1 MRTAQV
7 FSAFLLVAAMLL
19 SASPAWTGEESARP
33 APGRLGFG
41 LVEPGLELAQ
51 TSAAPT
57 GHGAPGGL
65 HFTILR
71 IDPKLHEFVLC
82 MASEE
87 GRPLSLPGW
96 SLARNLRAGINASM
110 YLPDGITSTGC
121 MRNGTS
127 INNGR
132 CGERLGAFFVAG
144 PAKAELPNARILERN
159 SPGMPAL
166 LDDYTVVVQNFRFMD
181 SRGNLLWR
189 SDTPVYSMAAVAE
202 DEAGHIL
209 FIHCREPVQGEVFAV
224 ALKEFSLSL
233 RTVMYVE
240 GGAQAGLFLRLD
252 ALDNPAQGELP
263 QPQGSAYFPLPGGGG
278 IHTWKGMQSIINT
291 LGNPQAPVPNVI
303 GIRRRNG

>member
-1 MRTAQV
+1 MRAAQLSS
-7 FSAFLLVAAMLL
+7 FFLLVAALL
-19 SASPAWTGEESARP
+19 LYAFPAGAGEQSAQP
-33 APGRLGFG
+33 APGRLRFG

-51 TSAAPT
+51 TAAAPT
-57 GHGAPGGL
+57 GRGTPEGL
-65 HFTILR
+65 LFTVLR

-87 GRPLSLPGW
+87 GRPLSLPDW

-121 MRNGTS
+121 MRNGAS

-144 PAKAELPNARILERN
+144 PSRPELPAARILERN
-159 SPGMPAL
+159 SPGLPAL
-166 LDDYTVVVQNFRFMD
+166 LDDYAVVVQNFRFMD
-181 SRGNLLWR
+181 SNGNLLWR

-202 DEAGHIL
+202 DEAGRIL
-209 FIHCREPVQGEVFAV
+209 FVHCRQPVPGELFAA
-224 ALKEFSLSL
+224 ALREFSLSL

-252 ALDNPAQGELP
+252 GPDKSAQREPG
-263 QPQGSAYFPLPGGGG
+263 PQGSVYFPFPDGGGV
-278 IHTWKGMQSIINT
+278 HVWKGMQSIINT
-291 LGNPQAPVPNVI
+291 LGNPLAPLPNVI
-303 GIRRRNG
+303 GIRRRSG

>member
-1 MRTAQV
+1 V
-7 FSAFLLVAAMLL
+7 FAAFLFGAALL
-19 SASPAWTGEESARP
+19 FPFSPAAAGEKGAQP
-33 APGRLGFG
+33 APERLRFG

-51 TSAAPT
+51 TTAAPT
-57 GHGAPGGL
+57 GRGTPGL
-65 HFTILR
+65 LFTILR

-87 GRPLSLPGW
+87 GRPLSLPDW

-110 YLPDGITSTGC
+110 YLPDGTTSTGC
-121 MRNGTS
+121 MRNGAS

-144 PAKAELPNARILERN
+144 PTKPGLPNARILERN

-166 LDDYTVVVQNFRFMD
+166 LGDYAVVVQNFRFMD

-202 DEAGHIL
+202 DEAGRIL
-209 FIHCREPVQGEVFAV
+209 FIHCREPVPGETFAA
-224 ALKEFSLSL
+224 ALREFSLSL

-252 ALDNPAQGELP
+252 GPDEPARGEAA
-263 QPQGSAYFPLPGGGG
+263 QAQDSACFPLPDGGE
-278 IHTWKGMQSIINT
+278 IHIWKGMQSIINT
-291 LGNPQAPVPNVI
+291 LGNPQAPLPNVI
-303 GIRRRNG
+303 GIRRRAG